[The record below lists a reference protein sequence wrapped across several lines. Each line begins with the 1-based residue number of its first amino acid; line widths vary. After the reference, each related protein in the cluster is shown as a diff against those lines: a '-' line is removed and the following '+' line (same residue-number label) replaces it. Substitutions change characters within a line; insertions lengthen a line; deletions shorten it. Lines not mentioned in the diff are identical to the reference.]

1 MKENALNP
9 AALEAISK
17 DLESLKQSRAAE
29 SAQRVAPSSS
39 TAKAS
44 VDFLSALAVCSLIG
58 YGIDYWLNMSPWGL
72 LVGLLI
78 GAGVGAK
85 LMINTMNRTTE
96 KN

>member
-17 DLESLKQSRAAE
+17 DLESLKQSREAG

-58 YGIDYWLNMSPWGL
+58 YGIDIWVDASPWGL
-72 LVGLLI
+72 LIGVLV
-78 GAGVGAK
+78 GAGIGAK
-85 LMINTMNRTTE
+85 LMVNTMNRTTE
-96 KN
+96 KQ